1 MSKRKTRR
9 YSTSVKLKVIKEIEE
24 GKYSVPEAEKVY
36 GIPNQT
42 IYDWIKKF
50 GKNDIIGKVVH
61 VRTKDELDRVKKL
74 EQDNERLEKALARAH
89 LKIFTME
96 NLIEVVEQEY
106 NIELKKSF
114 GSGRLTDVEK
124 K

>member
-1 MSKRKTRR
+1 MSKRNVPR
-9 YSTSVKLKVIKEIEE
+9 YSTSIKLKVIKEIEE
-24 GKYSVPEAEKVY
+24 KKYSVPEAEKVY
-36 GIPNQT
+36 GISTPT
-42 IYDWIKKF
+42 IYRWIREF
-50 GKNDIIGKVVH
+50 GKDHLIGKVVH

-74 EQDNERLEKALARAH
+74 EQDNAKLEKALARAH

-96 NLIEVVEQEY
+96 NLIEVVEEEY

-114 GSGRLTDVEK
+114 GSGRSTDVEK